1 MDSRLLASLN
11 EQASSTRDP
20 VLWAR
25 TVCRAA
31 SHFARHGNTSQALT
45 SIAVVRSQFSDQL
58 HPEVASWLM
67 LAEGVLN
74 YFQKK
79 PREAYDRI
87 RRAHGLAV
95 ALNTESA
102 LPSCAAWM
110 AHMEFNECQYEQ
122 MAVHLEQALLSAKPD
137 DHQALARA
145 SLVMADAYQLVGEFD
160 LARPWYERTRQSAAA
175 EGDEATVSAMLY
187 NVAAF
192 RAANVRLADTFG
204 LEITADFRRASIEAS
219 SATTF
224 DVAIGS
230 SGLDFLTKMLWG
242 LILTIEKK
250 YLEASSVLE
259 SINTESIHKRMIP
272 LIQVD
277 VSWCSANLGY
287 LEDAWVLAKLAS
299 AQLPICGEADDVAY
313 INSRLSQIA
322 DLCGRPD
329 DVETYRKPAIAA
341 LAEHRKFQAKL
352 LSRLMSIK
360 TC

>member
-122 MAVHLEQALLSAKPD
+122 MAVHLEQALTSAKPD

-145 SLVMADAYQLVGEFD
+145 SIVLAAGYQLAGGFE
-160 LARPWYERTRQSAAA
+160 LARPWYEQARQRAAA
-175 EGDEATVSAMLY
+175 EGDETTVSAMLY
-187 NVAAF
+187 NVAAL

-204 LEITADFRRASIEAS
+204 LEISEEARRADIETSSSINY
-219 SATTF
+219 
-224 DVAIGS
+224 DIAIGTTAMV
-230 SGLDFLTKMLWG
+230 FLTAMLGG
-242 LILTIEKK
+242 LILTISKKFSEALKVYEK
-250 YLEASSVLE
+250 
-259 SINTESIHKRMIP
+259 INTINLTTSELTLLNI
-272 LIQVD
+272 D
-277 VSWCSANLGY
+277 VGWCLANLNNF
-287 LEDAWVLAKLAS
+287 EDSWKLAMLA
-299 AQLPICGEADDVAY
+299 AQNIPVISEFDDFAY
-313 INSRLSQIA
+313 INSRISQIA

-329 DVETYRKPAIAA
+329 DVESYRKSAVAA
-341 LAEHRKFQAKL
+341 LAEHRKFQATL
-352 LSRLMSIK
+352 LSRLISIK